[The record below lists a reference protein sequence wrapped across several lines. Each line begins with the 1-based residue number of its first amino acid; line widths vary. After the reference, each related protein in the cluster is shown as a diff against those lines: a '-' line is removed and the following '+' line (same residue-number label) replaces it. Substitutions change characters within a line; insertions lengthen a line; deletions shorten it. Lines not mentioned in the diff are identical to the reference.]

1 MIAKIRQFADWVFQ
15 WVTKFSISRL
25 QIAFMFFVLGFI
37 LLLAPIFGISIPLP
51 AYIGNHANPITEL
64 IGGNYTNIMSA
75 GVSLLTLAAALK
87 ISDSHKELHKKIDKL
102 SKNKEKK
109 K

>member
-1 MIAKIRQFADWVFQ
+1 MITKIRNFADWVFN

-37 LLLAPIFGISIPLP
+37 LLVAPILGITIPLP
-51 AYIGNHANPITEL
+51 AYIGVHANATTEL

-87 ISDSHKELHKKIDKL
+87 ISASHKELHKKIDKITKA
-102 SKNKEKK
+102 SKK
-109 K
+109 

>member
-1 MIAKIRQFADWVFQ
+1 MINKIRNLADKVFA

-25 QIAFMFFVLGFI
+25 QIAFMFFVLGFVLI
-37 LLLAPIFGISIPLP
+37 LAPIIGLNIPLP
-51 AYIGNHANPITEL
+51 EYIGRHANSITEL

-87 ISDSHKELHKKIDKL
+87 IQQGHKELHKKIDKL
-102 SKNKEKK
+102 TKERDKK
-109 K
+109 

>member
-1 MIAKIRQFADWVFQ
+1 MITRIRNFADWVFN

-37 LLLAPIFGISIPLP
+37 LLLAPIFGITIPLP
-51 AYIGNHANPITEL
+51 AYIGVHANATTEL

-87 ISDSHKELHKKIDKL
+87 ISASHKELHKKIDKL
-102 SKNKEKK
+102 AKSKK
-109 K
+109 

>member
-1 MIAKIRQFADWVFQ
+1 MITKIRNFADWVFN

-51 AYIGNHANPITEL
+51 AYIGAHANATTEL

-87 ISDSHKELHKKIDKL
+87 ISASHKELHKKIDKL
-102 SKNKEKK
+102 AKSKK
-109 K
+109 